1 VSTPQT
7 VEPVRYGNLRNP
19 RRPGVA
25 GLSLAA
31 TVLAGFSALAVVTS
45 MMTFNLATAGV
56 VLVVALVVIA
66 PLVQTDREGRIGYQ
80 RIVARLRHRRAAKA
94 GRTTYVAGPAS
105 HGTPDG
111 RTRLPG
117 LAAATELLEGHDVYG
132 APFAVLHTK
141 ATDHYSVV
149 FQGEADGDDLVDQA
163 VTDAQVAHW
172 GGWLARLGQEA
183 DVAAASVTVE
193 TAPDPGTRLTRM
205 IRGHTQPGAP
215 EFAAA
220 TLDEIVASYPSASS
234 IITTRIAM
242 TFTGKARS
250 DESKRSPAEMLE
262 YLARVVPG
270 YRNHLRV
277 TGAGTSVR
285 MMSAADLTDAIRVCF
300 DPSVS
305 QLVDEQ
311 RAENPGGTGLTWS
324 EAGPAFAQEFPDRYA
339 HDGAFSMVWQMRQ
352 PPTGVF
358 TDSVLKALLAPHPD
372 IARKRVTIIYRPE
385 SAEAAAT
392 IVERDVRDANTIMT
406 GKARAQHRD
415 SSALR
420 AANKAA
426 SEEAEGAGL
435 VRFGMIVTATV
446 TSEAALQRAASTIN
460 QLSAPVKLRLRLARH
475 NQAAAFAAGLPLGL
489 VLPAH
494 LLLPDMLRDAL

>member
-1 VSTPQT
+1 MTAPG
-7 VEPVRYGNLRNP
+7 ERVRYGNLRDP

-25 GLSLAA
+25 GLGLAA
-31 TVLAGFSALAVVTS
+31 TAMAGVAAVAIVLSMMVLGLVAAGVLLVVVAVV
-45 MMTFNLATAGV
+45 MAPM
-56 VLVVALVVIA
+56 VLK
-66 PLVQTDREGRIGYQ
+66 DRDGRTRYQ
-80 RIVARLRHRRAAKA
+80 RFAARVRHNRAAKR
-94 GRTTYVAGPAS
+94 GHTVYVAGPAS

-117 LAAATELLEGHDVYG
+117 LAAATELLEAHDVYG
-132 APFAVLHTK
+132 APFAVLHTT
-141 ATDHYSVV
+141 ATDHYSIV
-149 FQGEADGDDLVDQA
+149 FQGEAAGDDLVDQD
-163 VTDAQVAHW
+163 VTDTQVAHW
-172 GGWLARLGQEA
+172 GGWLSRLGQEP
-183 DVAAASVTVE
+183 DIAAAAVIVE

-205 IRGHTQPGAP
+205 IRGHQQPGAP
-215 EFAAA
+215 EFSNE
-220 TLDEIVASYPSASS
+220 TLEEIVHGYPSASS
-234 IITTRIAM
+234 IITTRVSM
-242 TFTGKARS
+242 TFTGRARP
-250 DESKRSPAEMLE
+250 DEDKRTPDQMLD

-270 YRNHLRV
+270 FRQHLTV

-285 MMSAADLTDAIRVCF
+285 MMSAADLTDAIRVAY

-311 RAENPGGTGLTWS
+311 RAENEGGTGLTWS

-358 TDSVLKALLAPHPD
+358 TDSVLKALLSPHPD

-385 SAEAAAT
+385 SAEGAAR

-415 SSALR
+415 SAALR

-426 SEEAEGAGL
+426 AEESEGAGL

-446 TSEAALQRAASTIN
+446 TSEAGLPRAASTIN

-489 VLPAH
+489 VLPEH